1 MKANECMQVLAKHRG
16 DAVVVCA
23 LGMAANEWWA
33 VTRSEDS
40 FYMHGGMGLAST
52 FALGLALSI
61 PDTPVW
67 VINSDGGLCMNTGT
81 LLTEAGQQPR
91 NMKHFVVDNQC
102 YQTVENMPMVNQ
114 DGADYAMMAR
124 GAGFQR
130 AITID
135 NLDDLERKMPEIVAA
150 PGPLFHPSA
159 RRGRARLSARAAR
172 DLRRA
177 GDEISLRPR
186 AWRRSSASRCSARA
200 AIDRAG
206 RLESSALDLRELHD
220 LAPLRDVLGDEG
232 AELVERD
239 RERLG
244 AVAGELR
251 LDVRALAGLDQR
263 IRQQLENLRRRSLRC
278 EEAIPDRGIEAGQ
291 AGFRQRRQ
299 VRQIARTA
307 WRM

>member
-52 FALGLALSI
+52 FALGLAIAI

-81 LLTEAGQQPR
+81 LLTEAGQQQR

-114 DGADYAMMAR
+114 DGADYAMMAK

-130 AITID
+130 ADHHRQSRRARPQRCRRSSRRPAPISSGCASRPRPTI
-135 NLDDLERKMPEIVAA
+135 
-150 PGPLFHPSA
+150 SA
-159 RRGRARLSARAAR
+159 RRPRTTRGRR
-172 DLRRA
+172 
-177 GDEISLRPR
+177 
-186 AWRRSSASRCSARA
+186 
-200 AIDRAG
+200 
-206 RLESSALDLRELHD
+206 
-220 LAPLRDVLGDEG
+220 
-232 AELVERD
+232 
-239 RERLG
+239 
-244 AVAGELR
+244 
-251 LDVRALAGLDQR
+251 
-263 IRQQLENLRRRSLRC
+263 
-278 EEAIPDRGIEAGQ
+278 
-291 AGFRQRRQ
+291 
-299 VRQIARTA
+299 
-307 WRM
+307 